1 MKAATSEECC
11 RAFMEW
17 ASRYGLPHVAISD
30 NGNTFVANLYRD
42 IMRTFNIKVTFTPA
56 YHAAT
61 NGAIEKRHQTI
72 KNSLKASLIDM
83 GNIHGD
89 KWTSALPWV
98 LLGKRIQVQPDLDI
112 SAAQLVF
119 GKSLS
124 IPGQM
129 LGHPG
134 TPLSNLQTKAL
145 LEELYRLSAQPS
157 VPTSTIV
164 DPIDISK
171 TESAKHVYI
180 KVEDPAPLAPRFE
193 GPYEIVSRPSRSTI
207 TVRVG
212 SFVDGRPRLQ
222 TYNWNL
228 AKIAHLRDDAECGE
242 RPKLGRP
249 AAARSNKEERVPDPP
264 DIQSSNPSD
273 SVPSSISKQTPPNS
287 AERGKIQTS
296 FNTLS
301 GKPPH
306 PDYIRRGPLITEEM
320 FNKWTPELLGIDPK
334 TTRPTRTTRNPNP
347 RYVDSIH
354 RPWSASVEEIN
365 LLNQQLHPEVQSL
378 GV

>member
-42 IMRTFNIKVTFTPA
+42 IMKTFNIKVTFTPA

-89 KWTSALPWV
+89 KWTSALPWI

-112 SAAQLVF
+112 SAAQLDF

-157 VPTSTIV
+157 VPTSTKNA
-164 DPIDISK
+164 K
-171 TESAKHVYI
+171 TKM
-180 KVEDPAPLAPRFE
+180 LAMLE
-193 GPYEIVSRPSRSTI
+193 IPY
-207 TVRVG
+207 
-212 SFVDGRPRLQ
+212 F
-222 TYNWNL
+222 
-228 AKIAHLRDDAECGE
+228 
-242 RPKLGRP
+242 
-249 AAARSNKEERVPDPP
+249 
-264 DIQSSNPSD
+264 
-273 SVPSSISKQTPPNS
+273 
-287 AERGKIQTS
+287 
-296 FNTLS
+296 
-301 GKPPH
+301 
-306 PDYIRRGPLITEEM
+306 
-320 FNKWTPELLGIDPK
+320 
-334 TTRPTRTTRNPNP
+334 
-347 RYVDSIH
+347 
-354 RPWSASVEEIN
+354 
-365 LLNQQLHPEVQSL
+365 
-378 GV
+378 